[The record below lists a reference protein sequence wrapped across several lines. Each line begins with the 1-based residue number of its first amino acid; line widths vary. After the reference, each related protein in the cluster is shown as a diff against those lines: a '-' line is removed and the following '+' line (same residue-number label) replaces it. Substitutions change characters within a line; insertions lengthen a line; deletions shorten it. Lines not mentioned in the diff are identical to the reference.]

1 MTKIYLDHAA
11 TTPMRPAVRERLH
24 QLFSIDGTWANSSS
38 KHSPGAEAS
47 AVVERA
53 RARIARVIDAKP
65 KEVYFT
71 SSATESNNWLLH
83 SCRAIGLRPAVL
95 CIDHSSL
102 LAPLRL
108 SPEGVT
114 IPVDRDGLV
123 QFSALESLL
132 RGGHVDLVSVALI
145 NNEIGVIQNLA
156 EIAKL
161 CRKYRVLF
169 HTDAAQALGF
179 ASVSTEEAGVDYM
192 TLSSHK
198 AGGPKGIA
206 ALFVRSGAPIQS
218 FFVGGGH
225 ERGLRSG
232 TVAVELADGFALA
245 AEIATET
252 FSTGLGRCTVQ
263 SSAQS
268 SAQSTVQSRLS
279 KLRERLINGLLLLDK
294 CYALNLKINGPAKAS
309 SASDHIVSVT
319 IPSIHSPTFVEDL
332 NRLGVFCSAG
342 SACKS
347 AHPSG
352 TKDNPILLAMGR
364 PSESAHHLRLS
375 FGHTTT
381 ENETDLAIERLE
393 ECLIGFGKAQ
403 HTK

>member
-38 KHSPGAEAS
+38 KHSPGTEAN
-47 AVVERA
+47 AVLERA

-65 KEVYFT
+65 TEVYFT

-108 SPEGVT
+108 SAEGVT

-252 FSTGLGRCTVQ
+252 FSTGLGRPA
-263 SSAQS
+263 AQF
-268 SAQSTVQSRLS
+268 AGQSRLF

-294 CYALNLKINGPAKAS
+294 RYALNLKINGPANAS
-309 SASDHIVSVT
+309 STSDHIVSIT